1 MKKFIVMLLSA
12 ILCFGLAA
20 CGEKDTTPIKES
32 EIDSLYSNPDDFEG
46 RTYEFTAQVF
56 SVEKDSGAY
65 YIQAFQDINNY
76 GNNTVIVY
84 DNTDTTI
91 NTDDYIRVK
100 SSVTGEFKGE
110 NSLGGEVTAVQVQA
124 DSVEKITAAEAF
136 TAEETIE
143 LNSTVTQGDYSATL
157 EKVDFTE
164 DETRIYITI
173 TNNSS
178 STFDVYADQG
188 VIVQNGKQYESEY
201 NYNYDIMSTEIQA
214 GASAEGIIP
223 YTRIDTTGFTYSFT
237 GYDENFNE
245 LTFEFTIPALED
257 K

>member
-1 MKKFIVMLLSA
+1 MKLQPF
-12 ILCFGLAA
+12 
-20 CGEKDTTPIKES
+20 
-32 EIDSLYSNPDDFEG
+32 
-46 RTYEFTAQVF
+46 R
-56 SVEKDSGAY
+56 
-65 YIQAFQDINNY
+65 
-76 GNNTVIVY
+76 
-84 DNTDTTI
+84 
-91 NTDDYIRVK
+91 
-100 SSVTGEFKGE
+100 FK
-110 NSLGGEVTAVQVQA
+110 LTRWK
-124 DSVEKITAAEAF
+124 KITAAEAF

-223 YTRIDTTGFTYSFT
+223 YTRIDTTGFTLLIYR
-237 GYDENFNE
+237 
-245 LTFEFTIPALED
+245 LR
-257 K
+257 